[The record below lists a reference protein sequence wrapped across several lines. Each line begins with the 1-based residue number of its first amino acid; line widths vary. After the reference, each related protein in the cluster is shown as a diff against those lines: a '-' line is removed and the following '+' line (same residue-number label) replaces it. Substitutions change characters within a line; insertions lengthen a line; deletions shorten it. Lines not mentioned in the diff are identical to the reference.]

1 MTLQSLLQSGVK
13 ASDEM
18 ALACENRTYSFRQF
32 DHITDVIAFNLT
44 ERFGRNNEAVIVCM
58 KQTDRMV
65 MAIMGIIRAGMTYV
79 IVSTNYP
86 DNRKNFIKEE
96 SKAVLSI
103 TDDNFGELIAE
114 DHYTPDHEPF
124 RTAMEQ
130 DPAALYYTSG
140 STGVPKGIM
149 LTHINLA
156 NGAVPEDEN
165 LISITACETTDSIF
179 AINDIGFIYG
189 SMPMF
194 QAVLYGKKLIV
205 ITEEEK
211 ALSSLLAK
219 RMSKEAAFCIMTTP
233 SIIQNYLFNEQF
245 RNAMKNCRLLVT
257 AGEKLNQRLADRITG
272 LYPDSL
278 VFLNLLGCTECGF
291 GFAIE
296 TIRPGQPVTCGKG
309 MKDVFITIRDEEG
322 KILPAHE
329 KGEIH
334 IRGVRV
340 SSGYVSASDEDKA
353 RFFLEDGLYCYKSG
367 DLGYQDDMGRLIHCG
382 RNNKMV
388 KLHGSRVDLNEVEK
402 RMEEC
407 PGIRNAAV
415 KVFTRNDEDYACAF
429 YAADKPVDE
438 QEIREQL
445 LKNLTRAMIPTL
457 FVWMEKLPAN
467 DRGKTD
473 YSALKEPERAVRTV
487 EARESI
493 VYDDERLN
501 IICRGVEEILGF
513 KDVRKEDNFFS
524 LGGDSLGGMT
534 FISYLYD
541 NGYRLTLKELYAAPT
556 IEKMV
561 DFLKPVEENADD
573 VVDNGTINEMD
584 EAKYPAEENEM
595 FYYFLSETFRETLN
609 YWIRYQFT
617 LKKNWSETDFRS
629 VIDRLYKAHPV
640 LRSEFR
646 TEEGGLWHYIL
657 KDKEPDIDYKDI
669 SSMSAEEQE
678 KVCATCW
685 NEINSRKDSLCSF
698 VCLKTDADKCVVLMR
713 ISHAIADGISVL
725 NIIIRNLLN
734 DSENIRRDNYFAYKK
749 WLAGKHSDMSEA
761 KAFFEEYLKGVKD
774 TVIPHGKTA
783 EGAVRVGTERIV
795 VEKDKLSAIQAQLNS
810 RQVTISEAVMYAYGQ
825 AAVNASDGE
834 EYTVLSLFSGRSDEV
849 PASNEIVGYIT
860 VGVPVRFKKNATLAD
875 FSGDMHRI
883 QDYQYVTSGLIRQA
897 AGREIKI
904 NDGITSDMFILTDP
918 VLLDIKEVYDESI
931 RLGHRFFMENN
942 DLVIELR
949 YDLNKYSEELYK
961 KIAEDM
967 KKSLFNL

>member
-1 MTLQSLLQSGVK
+1 
-13 ASDEM
+13 
-18 ALACENRTYSFRQF
+18 
-32 DHITDVIAFNLT
+32 
-44 ERFGRNNEAVIVCM
+44 
-58 KQTDRMV
+58 
-65 MAIMGIIRAGMTYV
+65 
-79 IVSTNYP
+79 
-86 DNRKNFIKEE
+86 
-96 SKAVLSI
+96 
-103 TDDNFGELIAE
+103 
-114 DHYTPDHEPF
+114 
-124 RTAMEQ
+124 
-130 DPAALYYTSG
+130 
-140 STGVPKGIM
+140 
-149 LTHINLA
+149 
-156 NGAVPEDEN
+156 
-165 LISITACETTDSIF
+165 
-179 AINDIGFIYG
+179 
-189 SMPMF
+189 MPMF

-296 TIRPGQPVTCGKG
+296 TIRP
-309 MKDVFITIRDEEG
+309 
-322 KILPAHE
+322 
-329 KGEIH
+329 GEIH

-513 KDVRKEDNFFS
+513 KDVRKEDNFLS

-646 TEEGGLWHYIL
+646 TEEGVLWHYIL
-657 KDKEPDIDYKDI
+657 KDQEPDIDYKDI

-725 NIIIRNLLN
+725 NIISGSLL
-734 DSENIRRDNYFAYKK
+734 
-749 WLAGKHSDMSEA
+749 
-761 KAFFEEYLKGVKD
+761 
-774 TVIPHGKTA
+774 A
-783 EGAVRVGTERIV
+783 EGTKFGVIRPNSIRIGSGVYRVEFIGGSNALYASEMDIDPALAVISPPGCYHSGSIYVHADGYTAVQDV
-795 VEKDKLSAIQAQLNS
+795 VIQSKSIMIGDANGDGKVNVCDVTAIQRHVAEVELLTGACLFNADVNGDGE
-810 RQVTISEAVMYAYGQ
+810 VTI
-825 AAVNASDGE
+825 D
-834 EYTVLSLFSGRSDEV
+834 D
-849 PASNEIVGYIT
+849 
-860 VGVPVRFKKNATLAD
+860 ATHLLRYLAE
-875 FSGDMHRI
+875 F
-883 QDYQYVTSGLIRQA
+883 
-897 AGREIKI
+897 
-904 NDGITSDMFILTDP
+904 DGI
-918 VLLDIKEVYDESI
+918 VLGKQPT
-931 RLGHRFFMENN
+931 
-942 DLVIELR
+942 
-949 YDLNKYSEELYK
+949 
-961 KIAEDM
+961 A
-967 KKSLFNL
+967 